1 MEIIRLRLKFVYSK
15 SRFKAFPKI
24 EKILS
29 WYPVIKREF
38 PEDEKDFGEWCY
50 D

>member
-1 MEIIRLRLKFVYSK
+1 MSLNRKYSCIVPGCKFNTY
-15 SRFKAFPKI
+15 PKI

-38 PEDEKDFGEWCY
+38 PEDEKDYGEWY
-50 D
+50 NQ